1 MGILQRFSDIMSA
14 NINSL
19 LSGVE
24 EKNAGKLLEK
34 YLNDARENLEEL
46 KAETAAVIAD
56 EMASGRRVTA
66 ITEEIAK
73 FERYAEQAVLAGNDG
88 DARKFLD
95 AKVKLAAQKLDLEG
109 AYQLAKQNSDKMR
122 QMTKKL
128 MSDVESAEGKMGELR
143 AKLTM
148 AENKEKM
155 VDLNQKIAGRTDMS
169 GFENMMEAVQ
179 KRIDSIDAKADLNAD
194 LADSMDIKDLEAKYS
209 DTSAADT
216 SVNVENDLAALKAH
230 LGK

>member
-19 LSGVE
+19 LSGAE

-34 YLNDARENLEEL
+34 YLDDARKNLEEL
-46 KAETAAVIAD
+46 KAETAAIIAD

-66 ITEEIAK
+66 VTEEIAK
-73 FERYAEQAVLAGNDG
+73 FERYAEQAVLAGSDG

-95 AKVKLAAQKLDLEG
+95 AKAKLLAQKIDLEG

-128 MSDVESAEGKMGELR
+128 MNDVEAAQGKMGELR
-143 AKLTM
+143 AKLTV

-155 VDLNQKIAGRTDMS
+155 EDLNQKIAGRTDMS

-179 KRIDSIDAKADLNAD
+179 KRIDAVDAKAALNED

-209 DTSAADT
+209 STGAADT
-216 SVNVENDLAALKAH
+216 SATVEGDLAALKAR